1 MFYPEL
7 IMYLGH
13 DGTVGYFS
21 YFGTS
26 IRVCFTGT
34 QTSVGVSG
42 QLPKGVLEGLLA
54 WFGMDARRHVEIVR
68 YQDDS
73 RLYSQA
79 AA

>member
-7 IMYLGH
+7 ITYLGH

-26 IRVCFTGT
+26 IRVCFSGKR
-34 QTSVGVSG
+34 TSVGVSG
-42 QLPKGVLEGLLA
+42 RLPGGVLEGLLA